1 MNNKIILKRG
11 REESIKRFHPWI
23 FSGAIKTIDAGVNQG
38 DIVAVH
44 SSEGEFLGKGHY
56 EPGSIAVRILTFV
69 DEDINE
75 QFFRKRISGAYNLR
89 KKHILPSFTGASD
102 DVYRL
107 VHGEGDLLSGL
118 VIDIYGDTAVLQAH
132 SIGMS
137 KSVNL
142 IVKALTEVCEHVK
155 YVYNKSSSTLPKGD
169 FRDFSVGDGW
179 LSGEKKLPIQVSEHG
194 NLFEINPEEGQKTG
208 FFIDQR
214 ENRLLLQKY
223 SQGASVLNLFCYT
236 GAFSVYAI
244 RGGAVKVD
252 SVDSSEKAIA
262 LANRNIE
269 LNFGTTAKHRGTV
282 ADAFGYLKDTEDNY
296 DLIILD
302 PPAFAKHHSAVKNA
316 LQAYKRLNAKAIE
329 KLNPGGIL
337 FTFSCSQAIDKQQF
351 LQAVFSAAAITGKQV
366 SILHH
371 LSQPADHPVNIYHPE
386 GSYLKGL
393 VLVNSEQ

>member
-1 MNNKIILKRG
+1 MNKKIFLKRG
-11 REESIKRFHPWI
+11 REDSIKRFHPWI

-69 DEDINE
+69 NEEINE
-75 QFFRKRISGAYNLR
+75 QFFRKRISGAYSLR
-89 KKHILPSFTGASD
+89 KKHIIPSFTEAG

-118 VIDIYGDTAVLQAH
+118 VVDIYGDTAVLQAH
-132 SIGMS
+132 SLGMY

-142 IVKALTEVCEHVK
+142 IVKALTEVCENVK

-169 FRDFSVGDGW
+169 FAAGDGDGW
-179 LSGEKKLPIQVSEHG
+179 LSGEKKQPLRVCEHG

-252 SVDSSEKAIA
+252 SVDSSAKAIA
-262 LANRNIE
+262 LADRNIE
-269 LNFGTTAKHRGTV
+269 LNFGTIANHKGIV
-282 ADAFGYLKDTEDNY
+282 SDAFGYLKDTEDNY
-296 DLIILD
+296 DLIVLD

-351 LQAVFSAAAITGKQV
+351 LQTVFSAAAIAGKQV
-366 SILHH
+366 SILNH

-386 GSYLKGL
+386 GNYLKGL
-393 VLVNSEQ
+393 VAYVSE